1 MRRLLLLTAIF
12 ATVTTYGCAPAS
24 KPKPQQPL
32 AAKLTPRSKQPPAP
46 PPVRTVTISPEQ
58 AASATAELRA
68 GLKSSDGLIRAHTI
82 EAMRQSTPAVFEK
95 EIIAALDD
103 PAPIARTAAA
113 LAVGELK
120 LAGGYPALQKLA
132 SDDDNFVQIAVRFAL
147 HRLGNTRL
155 SRDLELFVQ
164 SDNARIRGMTAMVLG
179 MLEEPSAIKLLRPMQ
194 GDRDAIVRLQVAE
207 ALWRLGQQQGL
218 ANLAAAA
225 VSAYPDDQMVAFI
238 ALAQPRDRRII
249 EHVRSGLTADYEE
262 ARLVAARAMGMLGSD
277 AGYTIATT
285 GLKSVDPRKRTLA
298 SLALGAIGRA
308 DAVDALAPLL
318 KDANADVRVA
328 TAGAILQ
335 LVNRK

>member
-1 MRRLLLLTAIF
+1 MRRFLLFTAILGT
-12 ATVTTYGCAPAS
+12 ATVIGCAPAG

-32 AAKLTPRSKQPPAP
+32 AAKLTPRSKQPPAA
-46 PPVRTVTISPEQ
+46 PPVRQVTISPEQ
-58 AASATAELRA
+58 VTAATVELRA

-82 EAMRQSTPAVFEK
+82 EAMRQSTPTVFEK
-95 EIIAALDD
+95 EIVAALED

-120 LAGGYPALQKLA
+120 LSAAYPALLKLA
-132 SDDDNFVQIAVRFAL
+132 ADEDNFVQIAVRFAL
-147 HRLGNTRL
+147 HRLGDTRL

-179 MLEEPSAIKLLRPMQ
+179 MLEEPSAVKLLRPMQ

-207 ALWRLGQQQGL
+207 ALWRLGQERGL

-249 EHVRSGLTADYEE
+249 EHVRGGLTADYEE
-262 ARLVAARAMGMLGSD
+262 VRLVAARAMGMLGSD
-277 AGYTIATT
+277 EGYTIATT
-285 GLKSVDPRKRTLA
+285 GLKSVDPRKRTLGA
-298 SLALGAIGRA
+298 LALGAISRP
-308 DAVDALAPLL
+308 DAIDALSPLL
-318 KDANADVRVA
+318 KDNNTDVRVA

-335 LVNRK
+335 LAD